1 MDTTM
6 VYRSMFSS
14 GGNHHTRKDI
24 QSGIEARVGAMYTRV
39 FHRNA
44 VYYFE
49 KMPRF
54 LKVL

>member
-1 MDTTM
+1 
-6 VYRSMFSS
+6 MFSS

-24 QSGIEARVGAMYTRV
+24 QSGIEARLGAMYTRV

-49 KMPRF
+49 KMTRF